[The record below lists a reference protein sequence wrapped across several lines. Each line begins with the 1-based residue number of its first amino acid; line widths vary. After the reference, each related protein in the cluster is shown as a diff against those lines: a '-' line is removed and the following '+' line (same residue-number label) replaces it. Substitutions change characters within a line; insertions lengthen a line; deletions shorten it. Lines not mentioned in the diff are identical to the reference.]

1 MNYRFQE
8 TIVTSRF
15 TLPAICLL
23 GAATWLLPYG
33 ESTLSERLLG
43 FCASGVAV
51 YLMAELNNRNA
62 LLRIS
67 SRIISS
73 LTALLLAVIVPLH
86 AFQPAHLVMVLVILS
101 RFAFFNTYQNPSPLS
116 SFLAYLPLALASFV
130 FPHVLLL
137 FPLYW
142 LCQAYMRGMNF
153 KCLVASLLSVVT
165 PYWLWFGTLLFF
177 DRYDSIGEILTRLTT
192 IEPPDYAGITN
203 LQLGEFIYIFIIL
216 AVGIVDF
223 LFSSHKD
230 KTRPRIL
237 YQIVCVHALSLIAL
251 LGWQPQYY
259 YTILP
264 LLVADTAIMG
274 GRFVAHRYNR
284 FSRVFCILMAVA
296 GLVLLLTAVFI

>member
-1 MNYRFQE
+1 MNYRFQK

-15 TLPAICLL
+15 TLPVVCLL

-33 ESTLSERLLG
+33 ESTLSERLAG
-43 FCASGVAV
+43 ICASGIVV
-51 YLMAELNNRNA
+51 YFMAELNNRNA

-73 LTALLLAVIVPLH
+73 LTALLLSVIVPLH
-86 AFQPAHLVMVLVILS
+86 AFQPAHLVVVLVVLS
-101 RFAFFNTYQNPSPLS
+101 RFAFFNTYQNPSPLV

-137 FPLYW
+137 FPVYW
-142 LCQAYMRGMNF
+142 LCQAYMRGMSF
-153 KCLVASLLSVVT
+153 KCLLASMLSVVA
-165 PYWLWFGTLLFF
+165 PYWLWFGTLLLFH
-177 DRYDSIGEILTRLTT
+177 RYDSIDEIAIRLTT

-203 LQLGEFIYIFIIL
+203 WQIGEFVYVFAIL
-216 AVGIVDF
+216 TVGIVDF

-237 YQIVCVHALSLIAL
+237 YQIVCVHAISLIAL
-251 LGWQPQYY
+251 LGCQPQYY

-274 GRFVAHRYNR
+274 GRFVAHSYNR
-284 FSRVFCILMAVA
+284 LSHVFCIVMAVA
-296 GLVLLLTAVFI
+296 GLALLLTAFY